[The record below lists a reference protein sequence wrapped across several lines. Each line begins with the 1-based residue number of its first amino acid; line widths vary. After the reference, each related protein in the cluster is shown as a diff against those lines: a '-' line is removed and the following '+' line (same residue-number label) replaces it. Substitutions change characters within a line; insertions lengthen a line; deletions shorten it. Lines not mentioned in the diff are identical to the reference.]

1 MPLPSRSSGS
11 VEEAIVRLT
20 TEPVNSWDS
29 PSRFGFAGQA
39 YRRVL
44 RRALRP
50 YDARRREIDQSL
62 AQALRDVDARLA
74 DAGPARAGSMPPVW
88 ADDSRPPLQP
98 LGPIGDLIGV
108 GSVEEEVA
116 AIERATMALAGFGE
130 SQARLLRKPGFAGV
144 RERLHRDR
152 IAIPAPEDRQGYSVD
167 DDLAYWLSGLGDSL
181 LLEHVA
187 AERGRPL
194 EAGRR
199 VLDIGCS
206 SGRVLRHLHT
216 SGSGLQLFGVDIAR
230 VHVEWARQHLPAAI
244 TVAQTTVL
252 PQLPFEDAS
261 VDVVYGLSLFTHV
274 ADFEEAL
281 LLEVRRILRPDG
293 FALFTIH
300 NERLWDDLCLDR
312 DFWLRRTAV
321 EIPHRAE
328 PMWVEPIED
337 SFFSGPMPAPRV
349 VLRNISASGLH
360 HTNVIH
366 SDAWLRERWGRMF
379 ELESVKKAMHG
390 VHQDGIVLGRS

>member
-1 MPLPSRSSGS
+1 
-11 VEEAIVRLT
+11 
-20 TEPVNSWDS
+20 
-29 PSRFGFAGQA
+29 
-39 YRRVL
+39 
-44 RRALRP
+44 
-50 YDARRREIDQSL
+50 
-62 AQALRDVDARLA
+62 
-74 DAGPARAGSMPPVW
+74 MPPVW
-88 ADDSRPPLQP
+88 ADDHRAPRAP
-98 LGPIGDLIGV
+98 LGSISDLLGAE
-108 GSVEEEVA
+108 SVEEEVV
-116 AIERATMALAGFGE
+116 AIERAATALAGHGE
-130 SQARLLRKPGFAGV
+130 SQAQLLRQLGPNSV
-144 RERLHRDR
+144 RARLRRDP

-181 LLEHVA
+181 FLEHVA
-187 AERGRPL
+187 VERGRPL

-199 VLDIGCS
+199 VLDVGCS

-216 SGSGLQLFGVDIAR
+216 SDPELELFGVDIAR
-230 VHVEWARQHLPAAI
+230 VHVEWARQHLPSAI

-293 FALFTIH
+293 FALFTFH
-300 NERLWDDLCLDR
+300 NERLWNDLCLDR

-328 PMWVEPIED
+328 PMWIEPIED

-366 SDAWLRERWGRMF
+366 SDTWLRERWGRMF
-379 ELESVKKAMHG
+379 KLESVRTAMHG
-390 VHQDGIVLGRS
+390 VHQDGIVLSRS